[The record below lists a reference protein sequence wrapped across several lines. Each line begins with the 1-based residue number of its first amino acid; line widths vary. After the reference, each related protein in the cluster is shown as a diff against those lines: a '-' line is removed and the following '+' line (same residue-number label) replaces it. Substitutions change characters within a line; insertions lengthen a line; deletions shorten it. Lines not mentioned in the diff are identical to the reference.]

1 MSDVDRGIADL
12 GGPAALP
19 RRNGELV
26 FNSPWE
32 GRAFGI
38 AVALE
43 ADHRYSWPD
52 FSERLAGEI
61 AQAGPESNPSQY
73 YEHWLAALERV
84 VLDGGLLDRDELEA
98 RAGQYREGLRDDA
111 F

>member
-1 MSDVDRGIADL
+1 MTEVDRGIADL
-12 GGPAALP
+12 AGPAALP

-26 FNSPWE
+26 FNRPWE

-43 ADHRYSWPD
+43 AAHRYSWPA
-52 FSERLAGEI
+52 FSERLAEET
-61 AQAGPESNPSQY
+61 AEAGQDADPTRY
-73 YEHWLAALERV
+73 YERWLAALERLV
-84 VLDGGLLDRDELEA
+84 VDGGLVGRDELRVRIRE
-98 RAGQYREGLRDDA
+98 YREGLRDDA